1 MGQNKQIKAIRNCL
15 IDGCPEIIDGKA
27 FSIDEDCARSDDIL
41 SSLFIMTTAFTGIS
55 KKLPSVHYFIV
66 AALLV
71 LTFFPLTWPIHL
83 PAEFWI
89 KQVVM
94 NLIWAGLFYANFFVF
109 TPRLLYR
116 HRTGTF
122 VILVIATLFA
132 VVFLNDWLDR
142 FLGVPEAM
150 EKIFGHRMHKDG
162 NNEDHSASYITIIMA
177 MVIYGVSTVVA
188 MSKKLQHDQLAFQ
201 ATEKDKINSE
211 LSFLKSQINPHFFF
225 NTLHTI
231 YALADSNTNAA
242 KDAIYT
248 LSHMMRYVIYDTK
261 NDLTSLENEIKFVED
276 YIMLMKL
283 RLSGD
288 VQVIFEKQANMKNYE
303 VAPMVLLPFIEN
315 AFKHGISSL
324 HPSYVYIDIRQL
336 NNTIKI
342 EIKNSTFEAREHLE
356 ESNGIGL
363 INTKRRLDL
372 LYPGKH
378 TLTVDNNA
386 TTKEYTVTLTL
397 DFS

>member
-1 MGQNKQIKAIRNCL
+1 MR
-15 IDGCPEIIDGKA
+15 
-27 FSIDEDCARSDDIL
+27 FYIDEDATGSDDIL

-71 LTFFPLTWPIHL
+71 LAFFPLTWPIRL

-94 NLIWAGLFYANFFVF
+94 NLTWAGLFYANFFVF
-109 TPRLLYR
+109 TPRLLYK

-122 VILVIATLFA
+122 VILVIATVFA
-132 VVFLNDWLDR
+132 VVFFNDWLDR

-150 EKIFGHRMHKDG
+150 EKIFEHKMHKG
-162 NNEDHSASYITIIMA
+162 NKDEDHSAAYITIIMA
-177 MVIYGVSTVVA
+177 MVIYGVSTVIA
-188 MSKKLQHDQLAFQ
+188 LSKKMQHDQLAFQ
-201 ATEKDKINSE
+201 ATEKDKIDSE

-231 YALADSNTNAA
+231 YALTDSNTGAA

-261 NDLTSLENEIKFVED
+261 NDLTSLENEVKFVED

-303 VAPMVLLPFIEN
+303 VAPMLLLPFIEN

-342 EIKNSTFEAREHLE
+342 EIRNSTFEAREHLE

-363 INTKRRLDL
+363 MNTKRRLDL

-378 TLTVDNNA
+378 TLSVDNNCN
-386 TTKEYTVTLTL
+386 TKEYSVMLTL
-397 DFS
+397 DFN

>member
-1 MGQNKQIKAIRNCL
+1 
-15 IDGCPEIIDGKA
+15 
-27 FSIDEDCARSDDIL
+27 
-41 SSLFIMTTAFTGIS
+41 MTTAFSGIS
-55 KKLPSVHYFIV
+55 KKLPSVHYFII

-71 LTFFPLTWPIHL
+71 LMFFPLTWPIRL
-83 PAEFWI
+83 PGEFWI
-89 KQVVM
+89 KQVLI
-94 NLIWAGLFYANFFVF
+94 NLMWAGLFYANFFVF
-109 TPRLLYR
+109 TPKLLYK
-116 HRTGTF
+116 HRSGAF

-142 FLGVPEAM
+142 SLGVPEAM
-150 EKIFGHRMHKDG
+150 ENIFKNRMHKDP

-177 MVIYGVSTVVA
+177 MVIYGVSTVIA

-231 YALADSNTNAA
+231 YALTDSNTNAA

-261 NDLTSLENEIKFVED
+261 NDLTSLENEVKFVED
-276 YIMLMKL
+276 YIKLMKL
-283 RLSGD
+283 RVSGD
-288 VQVIFEKQANMKNYE
+288 VQVIFEKQAGMKNYE
-303 VAPMVLLPFIEN
+303 VAPMLLLPFIEN
-315 AFKHGISSL
+315 AFKHGISGV

-336 NNTIKI
+336 EDAVKI

-363 INTKRRLDL
+363 VNTKRRLDL

-378 TLTVDNNA
+378 TLLVDNNP
-386 TTKEYTVTLTL
+386 TTKEFTVSLTL
-397 DFS
+397 NFK

>member
-1 MGQNKQIKAIRNCL
+1 M
-15 IDGCPEIIDGKA
+15 
-27 FSIDEDCARSDDIL
+27 
-41 SSLFIMTTAFTGIS
+41 
-55 KKLPSVHYFIV
+55 HYFIV

-71 LTFFPLTWPIHL
+71 LIFFPLTWPIRL

-89 KQVVM
+89 KQVVT
-94 NLIWAGLFYANFFVF
+94 NLVWAGLFYSNYFVF
-109 TPRLLYR
+109 TPRLLYNN
-116 HRTGTF
+116 RTGLF

-132 VVFLNDWLDR
+132 VVFLNHWLDS

-150 EKIFGHRMHKDG
+150 EKIFGSKMHKAM
-162 NNEDHSASYITIIMA
+162 ERQDHSATYITIIMA
-177 MVIYGVSTVVA
+177 MVIYGVSTVIA
-188 MSKKLQHDQLAFQ
+188 MSKKLQNDQLAFE

-231 YALADSNTNAA
+231 YALTDSNTGAA

-248 LSHMMRYVIYDTK
+248 LSHMMRYVIYDTR
-261 NDLTSLENEIKFVED
+261 NDLTSLENEIKFLED
-276 YIMLMKL
+276 YIKLMKL

-303 VAPMVLLPFIEN
+303 VAPMLLLPFIEN

-324 HPSYVYIDIRQL
+324 HPSYVYIDIQQL
-336 NNTIKI
+336 NDTIKI

-363 INTKRRLDL
+363 INTQRRLDL
-372 LYPGKH
+372 LYPGQH
-378 TLTVDNNA
+378 TLAVVHDVNN
-386 TTKEYTVTLTL
+386 KEYTVTLTL
-397 DFS
+397 NFRPANA

>member
-1 MGQNKQIKAIRNCL
+1 MAI
-15 IDGCPEIIDGKA
+15 
-27 FSIDEDCARSDDIL
+27 SDHKL
-41 SSLFIMTTAFTGIS
+41 SYLFIMTTAFTGIS
-55 KKLPSVHYFIV
+55 KKLPSVHYFII

-71 LTFFPLTWPIHL
+71 LIFFPLTWPIRL
-83 PAEFWI
+83 PVEFWI
-89 KQVVM
+89 KQALI
-94 NLIWAGLFYANFFVF
+94 NLMWAGLFYANYFVF
-109 TPRLLYR
+109 TPRLLYN

-122 VILVIATLFA
+122 VLLVIATLFA
-132 VVFLNDWLDR
+132 TVFMNHWLDS
-142 FLGVPEAM
+142 FLGVSEAM
-150 EKIFGHRMHKDG
+150 EKIFGPRMHKSM
-162 NNEDHSASYITIIMA
+162 EKQDHSATYITIIMA
-177 MVIYGVSTVVA
+177 MVIYGVSTVIA
-188 MSKKLQHDQLAFQ
+188 MSKKMQSDQLAFE

-231 YALADSNTNAA
+231 YALTESNTGAA

-261 NDLTSLENEIKFVED
+261 NDLTSLENEVKFVED
-276 YIMLMKL
+276 YIKLMKL
-283 RLSGD
+283 RLSGE

-303 VAPMVLLPFIEN
+303 VAPMLLLPFIEN

-336 NNTIKI
+336 DNTVKI

-363 INTKRRLDL
+363 MNTKRRLDL
-372 LYPGKH
+372 LYLGKH
-378 TLTVDNNA
+378 TLLVHNDA
-386 TTKEYTVTLTL
+386 ATKEYTVTLSL
-397 DFS
+397 HFN